1 MPAKT
6 FLSSRVWPLVAFSA
20 LERFSRSLP
29 PSLHHQYTPSCTCCA
44 YRPRYRHPSADPTQF
59 LASSAET
66 CVRRPL
72 LRSSS
77 PPRASALADTTLAD
91 RHHSLA
97 AVRSAICA
105 DCRPTFATTHD
116 SYCDA
121 QRRAGLSTASALS
134 SHHHHH
140 LPSPPPLPPAPFP
153 PDPTTPKLFRRSQP
167 GDRIVNEPIHLMTS
181 AISRDSPVSITA
193 NTPSATASTTPSL
206 PQAVSSQPAVKS
218 YANAT
223 KTATP
228 PTLAGA
234 SAPAHNAAKPT
245 DAQLNGSMA
254 QGGSQQAHS
263 GPSNGTPATM
273 DHSRKPSVVINASG
287 ASGSYPNGGPVGQN
301 GNRPAINFGSMHAQG
316 GEHGSASFPAQN
328 ASLQQPRQDPRATT
342 PAHSPSPIPQPAAS
356 GGRPPSNLPN
366 QHNGGLAFGSL
377 LADSETVSDNLA

>member
-1 MPAKT
+1 
-6 FLSSRVWPLVAFSA
+6 
-20 LERFSRSLP
+20 
-29 PSLHHQYTPSCTCCA
+29 
-44 YRPRYRHPSADPTQF
+44 
-59 LASSAET
+59 
-66 CVRRPL
+66 
-72 LRSSS
+72 
-77 PPRASALADTTLAD
+77 
-91 RHHSLA
+91 
-97 AVRSAICA
+97 
-105 DCRPTFATTHD
+105 
-116 SYCDA
+116 
-121 QRRAGLSTASALS
+121 
-134 SHHHHH
+134 
-140 LPSPPPLPPAPFP
+140 
-153 PDPTTPKLFRRSQP
+153 
-167 GDRIVNEPIHLMTS
+167 MTS

-193 NTPSATASTTPSL
+193 NTPSATVTASTTPSL

-316 GEHGSASFPAQN
+316 GEHGSASFSTQS